1 MSGSTLLR
9 VANVE
14 GEAGLEEIRDALDQL
29 DVEYEH
35 VRSEP
40 EDTFP
45 QTVYFYVPDEA
56 AEDVEY
62 LVGRLA
68 DEHGY
73 DAEVL

>member
-1 MSGSTLLR
+1 MPGEAMLR

-14 GEAGLEEIRDALDQL
+14 GDAGVEALRDALDDL
-29 DVEYEH
+29 GIEYEH

-40 EDTFP
+40 EDSYP

-56 AEDVEY
+56 VADVEY
-62 LVGRLA
+62 LVGQLSEER
-68 DEHGY
+68 GY